1 MPEYNV
7 KEIDESEFGEQLT
20 GKARLVRPDGSFNIV
35 KKGGTVFNAYEYL
48 KEMSWLGFFSRLLLF
63 YFVVNGFFAMLLTAY
78 GIEAIANSTPG
89 STAHNFSEAL
99 FFSIQ
104 TFTTVGYGHMTPTDM
119 FTNILASFIAFAG
132 LLTFALA
139 TGLFFSRFS
148 RPISHIVFS
157 NSLIIGPNKTGRRS
171 LQFRIA
177 NTTDTQLI
185 DAEARVTLTW
195 IEQQDGVPSRRF
207 HKVDLEVE
215 KIFMFPLNW
224 TLVHPITEGSPLYKK
239 TLTEISERHMEVL
252 VLVRAYDETYDHLV
266 HSKHSYGCENIV
278 ENVRFATM
286 YETLDNKTILHIDK
300 LDALIKTDPI
310 EDE

>member
-7 KEIDESEFGEQLT
+7 KEIDESEFGEKLT

-35 KKGGTVFNAYEYL
+35 KQGGTVFNAYEYL
-48 KEMSWLGFFSRLLLF
+48 KEMSWPGFFVRLMVF
-63 YFVVNGFFAMLLTAY
+63 YFVVNALFAAILAAY
-78 GIEAIANSTPG
+78 GTEAIANTTQGTPL
-89 STAHNFSEAL
+89 HNFSEAL

-104 TFTTVGYGHMTPTDM
+104 TFTTVGYGHMTPTDT
-119 FTNILASFIAFAG
+119 FTNIFSSFIAFAG

-148 RPISHIVFS
+148 RPMSHIIFS
-157 NSLIIGPNKTGRRS
+157 RSLIIGPNKAGHRS

-195 IEQQDGVPSRRF
+195 VEHKDGGPRRRF

-224 TLVHPITEGSPLYKK
+224 TLVHPITESSPLYQMSLKD
-239 TLTEISERHMEVL
+239 IGERHMEVL
-252 VLVRAYDETYDHLV
+252 ILIRAYDETYDHLV
-266 HSKHSYGCENIV
+266 HSKHSYGSENIV
-278 ENVRFATM
+278 ENVRFDTM
-286 YETLDNKTILHIDK
+286 YETLENKTILHIDK
-300 LDALIKTDPI
+300 LDDLIQL
-310 EDE
+310 DEKEK